1 MGEKVDMNHIMG
13 YKQMND
19 ALETINEMKIGLN
32 DNLLEKALTE
42 GKARVPFDFDQ
53 GIIIFWNKVEDHNLA
68 DADADVTRMKQKLR
82 GKLASSKKVVAP
94 WLN

>member
-1 MGEKVDMNHIMG
+1 MGEKVDMNRIMG

-53 GIIIFWNKVEDHNLA
+53 G
-68 DADADVTRMKQKLR
+68 
-82 GKLASSKKVVAP
+82 KKS
-94 WLN
+94 L